1 MNWSRRNN
9 IPDRCCATV
18 SQVERSVFVPAPW
31 FLSFPSS
38 ALTSPPRLISHLL
51 CLCWSHLC
59 LSSSSHLT
67 SPPPSLPPRSPPCTH
82 PFAPQFVY
90 PSNCLALTS
99 AILSTTHS
107 IKDGSVLH
115 LPSPVSTPS
124 PHLSLSRLVPH
135 PVHFISPRLLLQHGS
150 TKQDSVWLQCDWVL
164 CLCSRPHVRSLLQ
177 TELSL
182 QYAL

>member
-1 MNWSRRNN
+1 MLCDSISGRAL
-9 IPDRCCATV
+9 CVCTCALISFLPV
-18 SQVERSVFVPAPW
+18 LRSD
-31 FLSFPSS
+31 
-38 ALTSPPRLISHLL
+38 LTSPSHISSPLSLLISPLPLL
-51 CLCWSHLC
+51 L
-59 LSSSSHLT
+59 LSPNFTSSL
-67 SPPPSLPPRSPPCTH
+67 PPSLPPRSPPCTH

-135 PVHFISPRLLLQHGS
+135 PVHFISARLLLQHGS